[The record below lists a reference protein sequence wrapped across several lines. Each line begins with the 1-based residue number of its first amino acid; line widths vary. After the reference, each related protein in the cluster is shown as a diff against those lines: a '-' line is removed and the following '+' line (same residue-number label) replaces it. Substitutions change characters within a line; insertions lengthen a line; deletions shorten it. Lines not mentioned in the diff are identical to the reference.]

1 MSNVFY
7 TSDLHIGHRLVAG
20 LRGFWKDTSVPLD
33 EREPDVE
40 AHDAWIA
47 QNWQQVVKPG
57 DQVFVLGDISING
70 GQHALDWMDSVNGTK
85 HLISGNHDPVHPQ
98 NRKSIKVMRHW
109 LDSFETIQPFL
120 RRKLEGKT
128 VLLSHFPY
136 ESWGEGPN
144 RPGVS
149 RMNQYRLP
157 EMGDLLLHGHTHT
170 QEVAHGKQY
179 HVGLDAHDLQLVP
192 QDTILEWVRTF
203 A

>member
-1 MSNVFY
+1 MSDVFY
-7 TSDLHIGHRLVAG
+7 VSDLHIGHRLVAG
-20 LRGFWKDTSVPLD
+20 LRGFKKDSTLD
-33 EREPDVE
+33 HDQLEPDVE

-47 QNWQQVVKPG
+47 QNWDRVVKPE

-70 GQHALDWMDSVNGTK
+70 GQHALDWMAARPGVK

-109 LDSFETIQPFL
+109 LNYFETIQPFL
-120 RRKLEGKT
+120 RRKLDGKT

-144 RPGVS
+144 RPGES

-157 EMGDLLLHGHTHT
+157 EMGDLLLHGHTHGP
-170 QEVAHGKQY
+170 EKSHGKQY
-179 HVGLDAHDLQLVP
+179 HVGLDAHDLQLVS
-192 QDTILEWVRTF
+192 QETILDWVSLF